1 MPFVNRFSI
10 ADCGAM
16 TFTGNTL
23 GLSGDGVDN
32 EAGTTGTIGAFIT
45 LDSSSTVDAFPP
57 PVPPGSAGTTT
68 DYTQNGSEAQLVIP
82 SGSTVLYA
90 ELIWGGLFSFDTQD
104 ISNLIDNDILFTTP
118 ALIDVSISP
127 DAATSNQFTVGTTGF
142 YMRSANVTA
151 LVQAGGAGT
160 YSAESVPALIFPP
173 ISQTFH
179 AGWTLAVVYSNGN
192 LPNRSMNLFVGAEN
206 IVFTTQPQID
216 VNVTGFLTPA
226 TGDVD
231 ARVLLSAQEG
241 DAEITGD
248 ETLFGP
254 DNLTLTNLSGPLN
267 PATNFYGSQIT
278 DDSGNLDT
286 SGSYGTFNQIPGTP
300 GTNVLA
306 GRQGWDI
313 TNVSAFNYLPNGQTS
328 AVLRFTSS
336 GDAYMPNGIGIQIDL
351 GDPVMDMVKEVNK
364 TFSYT
369 GDVLTYTVSI
379 TNNGVVEAT
388 DVFFEDDL
396 PSGGAFIPDTVRI
409 NGIVQPGL
417 DPEVGFSINSIQV
430 DETVTVSFKAR
441 VVTSSCF
448 LLNDAQVT
456 FSCGKVATS
465 NQVLT
470 TVCQHCSNNKNQCS
484 C

>member
-1 MPFVNRFSI
+1 MAFVNRYNI

-32 EAGTTGTIGAFIT
+32 VAGTTGTIGAFIT
-45 LDSSSTVDAFPP
+45 LDSASTVDAFPP

-118 ALIDVSISP
+118 AQIDVSISP
-127 DAATSNQFTVGTTGF
+127 DATTSNQFIVGTTGF
-142 YMRSANVTA
+142 YMRSAEVTG
-151 LVQAGGAGT
+151 LIQAGGAGT
-160 YSAESVPALIFPP
+160 YSAGSVPALIFPP

-179 AGWTLAVVYSNGN
+179 AGWTLAVIYSNST
-192 LPNRSMNLFVGAEN
+192 LPNRSMNLFVGAED
-206 IVFTTQPQID
+206 IVFNTQPEID
-216 VNVTGFLTPA
+216 VTISGFLTPSI
-226 TGDVD
+226 GDVD
-231 ARVLLSAQEG
+231 ARILLSAQEG

-254 DNLTLTNLSGPLN
+254 DDMTLTNLSGPQN
-267 PATNFYGSQIT
+267 PAANFYGSQIT

-286 SGSYGTFNQIPGTP
+286 TGSYGTFNQIPGNP

-336 GDAYMPNGIGIQIDL
+336 GDAYMPNGIGVQIDL
-351 GDPVMDMVKEVNK
+351 GDPIMDMVKEVNK
-364 TFSYT
+364 AFSHT
-369 GDVLTYTVSI
+369 GDVLTYTISI

-388 DVFFEDDL
+388 NVFFEDDL
-396 PSGGAFIPDTVRI
+396 PSGGAFISNTVRI
-409 NGIVQPGL
+409 NGILQPGY
-417 DPEVGFSINSIQV
+417 DPEVGFPLDPIPV
-430 DETVTVSFKAR
+430 GETVTVSFKIR
-441 VVTSSCF
+441 VLSQKCF
-448 LLNDAQVT
+448 LLNDAQVS

-470 TVCQHCSNNKNQCS
+470 TVCQHCFKCKNQC
-484 C
+484 CC